1 MKFET
6 FAPRRRSV
14 TVAEG
19 QVKQNSP
26 KNSTRNIRKLSKM
39 QKLIPEQE
47 NGNKNLEKFDVEH

>member
-1 MKFET
+1 M
-6 FAPRRRSV
+6 
-14 TVAEG
+14 AEG

-26 KNSTRNIRKLSKM
+26 KNSTRDIRKLSKM

>member
-1 MKFET
+1 M
-6 FAPRRRSV
+6 
-14 TVAEG
+14 AEG

-47 NGNKNLEKFDVEH
+47 HGNLEKFDVEH